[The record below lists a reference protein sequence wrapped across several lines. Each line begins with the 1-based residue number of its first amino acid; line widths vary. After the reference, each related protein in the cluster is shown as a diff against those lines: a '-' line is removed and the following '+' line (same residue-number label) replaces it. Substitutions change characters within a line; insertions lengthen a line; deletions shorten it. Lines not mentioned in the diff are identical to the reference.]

1 MMAFLRRLAILPR
14 SMLIGWLAFLIHP
27 PLLLAAEPETVSS
40 ARTPSSAKDSQFT
53 LYARQAIMQDE
64 ELSRFNLGVTVRS
77 GVATL
82 WGTLPNAAIAR
93 RATERVRQV
102 PGLIEVRSEIR
113 IIAAED
119 ETPSFSSQVR
129 LEQRGTTIEDR
140 ASKPASKTTTA
151 SYRNT
156 PSPAVMPSIPVP
168 ARERAHV
175 VVPMKQPDT
184 VNESLPEMVLHI
196 RQGDIRYRLIQ
207 FEIRDGTIRLW
218 SAANQQENL
227 FAMAQAVAR
236 LPGVKGVIVENEL
249 RGLHGGFTSISG
261 R

>member
-14 SMLIGWLAFLIHP
+14 LILIGWFAFLIHS
-27 PLLLAAEPETVSS
+27 PLLFATEPETVSS

-64 ELSRFNLGVTVRS
+64 ELSRFNLGVTVRT
-77 GVATL
+77 GVAIL
-82 WGTLPNAAIAR
+82 WGSVPNAAMAR

-102 PGLIEVRSEIR
+102 PGLIDVRSEIR
-113 IIAAED
+113 IVAAED

-129 LEQRGTTIEDR
+129 LEQRGATIEDR

-156 PSPAVMPSIPVP
+156 SSPAVMPSIPVP
-168 ARERAHV
+168 AREKAHV
-175 VVPMKQPDT
+175 VVPMKQPAT
-184 VNESLPEMVLHI
+184 VNESLAEMVLHI
-196 RQGDIRYRLIQ
+196 RQGDIRYRLMQ

-218 SAANQQENL
+218 SVANQQENL

-236 LPGVKGVIVENEL
+236 LPGVKRVIVENKSPSQ
-249 RGLHGGFTSISG
+249 H
-261 R
+261 

>member
-1 MMAFLRRLAILPR
+1 MMAFLRRLAIPPR
-14 SMLIGWLAFLIHP
+14 SMLIGWFGLLIFSP
-27 PLLLAAEPETVSS
+27 SLFAIE
-40 ARTPSSAKDSQFT
+40 PSSAKDSQFT

-82 WGTLPNAAIAR
+82 WGTLPNAALAR
-93 RATERVRQV
+93 QATERVRQV
-102 PGLIEVRSEIR
+102 PGLIDVRGEIR
-113 IIAAED
+113 LVAAED
-119 ETPSFSSQVR
+119 ETPSFSSQGRV
-129 LEQRGTTIEDR
+129 EQRGTTIEDR
-140 ASKPASKTTTA
+140 GSKTPSKTTTA
-151 SYRNT
+151 SYRNKA
-156 PSPAVMPSIPVP
+156 SPAVMPSIPLP
-168 ARERAHV
+168 ASEKAHV
-175 VVPMKQPDT
+175 VVPMKQPAT

-218 SAANQQENL
+218 SAAKQQENL

-236 LPGVKGVIVENEL
+236 LPGVKRVVVESEFRSL
-249 RGLHGGFTSISG
+249 QGGFTAKSG